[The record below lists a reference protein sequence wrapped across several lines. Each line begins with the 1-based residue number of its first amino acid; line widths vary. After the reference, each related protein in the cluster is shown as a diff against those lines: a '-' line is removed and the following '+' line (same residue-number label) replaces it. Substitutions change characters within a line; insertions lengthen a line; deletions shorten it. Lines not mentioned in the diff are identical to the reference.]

1 MSGPKCQA
9 VMATMVTSTK
19 KATNKGFGS
28 GGRFPGPNGK
38 KPGGNGFHGGGGS
51 GDRKKRKFSPA
62 GYGLTMWMVLAAIV
76 MMFGALSVA
85 YVMVSEEK
93 RTPVP
98 MPRMFFVSTA
108 LILVSSVT
116 FHRARRSL
124 QQDHTGAYLKW
135 LLATLGLGIAFLASQ
150 LIGWRELARAGV
162 YFSGHP
168 RSTFFYLATAL
179 HGGHLLGGIGLVFY
193 LVIRRLRPLWPL
205 NAEKNTAWTRVVGLY
220 WHTMDGIW
228 IWLFVLLLIFK

>member
-1 MSGPKCQA
+1 
-9 VMATMVTSTK
+9 MVTSTK
-19 KATNKGFGS
+19 KVTSKGIGS

-38 KPGGNGFHGGGGS
+38 KPGGNGFHGGGDG
-51 GDRKKRKFSPA
+51 KKRKFSPA
-62 GYGLTMWMVLAAIV
+62 GYRLTMWMVLAAIV
-76 MMFGALSVA
+76 MMFGALSAA
-85 YVMVSEEK
+85 YVMVSEEQ
-93 RTPVP
+93 RTAVP

-108 LILVSSVT
+108 LIIVSSVT
-116 FHRARRSL
+116 FQRAKRSL
-124 QQDHTGAYLKW
+124 LQDRDRPYLKW
-135 LLATLGLGIAFLASQ
+135 LLATLGLGIGFLASQ
-150 LIGWRELARAGV
+150 LIGWRELAKAGV

-228 IWLFVLLLIFK
+228 IWLFALLLIFK